1 MERLLIQY
9 ESGYMELYVEMFFPC
24 KLNIARKIFPMICR
38 YCSKEVINELKADLQ
53 EQLDGYNALA
63 EMYEQE
69 LDRAKSRFVN
79 ARLSET
85 KTLQKRMIRNIEIF
99 KITESKSGCSEI

>member
-1 MERLLIQY
+1 MKRLLIQH

-24 KLNIARKIFPMICR
+24 KINVARKIFPMICR
-38 YCSKEVINELKADLQ
+38 YCSEEVTNELKADLQ
-53 EQLDGYNALA
+53 KQLEGYNTLI
-63 EMYEQE
+63 ETYKQE
-69 LDRAKSRFVN
+69 LDRAKSRYVN

-99 KITESKSGCSEI
+99 ESSEEKFRNL